1 MVTLQIYLNVTRKP
15 LQKEATAALRLKK
28 KSTKAA
34 RASSEYRRWPAAAIF
49 GAALAGGDIVCG
61 WSWRDGSGQSKS
73 GRVVKIRC
81 PQGVSC

>member
-28 KSTKAA
+28 KAQKQLVC
-34 RASSEYRRWPAAAIF
+34 RLEYRRWPAAAIF
-49 GAALAGGDIVCG
+49 GAALAGGDVVCG

-73 GRVVKIRC
+73 GHVVKIRC